1 MENPIDGTDGKLG
14 RGFMS
19 AGKLEKIYIG
29 DGDKPRPTFISAN
42 LDSSFREELTK
53 LLKEYKDCFAWD
65 YLEIP
70 GLDRSIVEHR
80 LPIKP
85 GFRPYKQPPRKIYK
99 DEVLADV
106 KKEVER
112 LIEANFIRPCRY
124 AEWISNIVPIY
135 KKNEKMRVCI
145 DFRDLN
151 RATPMDG
158 YLMPIADL
166 LVDAAARNK
175 VISFMDGNAG
185 YNQIFMAIEDIS
197 KTAFRCPGHIG
208 LFEWTV
214 MTFGLKNAGATY
226 QRAMNY
232 IFHELIG
239 KIVEIYIDDVVI
251 KSLDHELHLDDVR
264 KTLECTRKHGLKMN
278 PNKCAFGV
286 SAGEFLGF
294 LVHEGGIEVGRKSMK
309 AIDEVV
315 PPTNLKELQSL
326 LGKINFVRRF
336 ISNLSQKVL
345 PFSPLLRIK
354 KDQKFVWGYE
364 QQKAFNEI
372 KEYMKEP
379 PVLVPP
385 QLNKPFKLYVAAD
398 TQTIGSALVQEFEGK
413 KRVVAYLSRKLLDP
427 ETRYSAAEML
437 CLCVYYSCTKFRHY
451 VLNVE
456 CIVYSKF
463 DVIKHMLS
471 MPILNG
477 RIGKWILA
485 LTEFELRFESA
496 KAVKGQIIADFITEH
511 HDPSINLVEI
521 TPWALFFDGSSCGK
535 GGGVGILLTS
545 PRERCLNLLFLFNP
559 LSQIIRLSMKHYSE
573 GFST

>member
-19 AGKLEKIYIG
+19 ADKLEEIDIG

-42 LDSSFREELTK
+42 LDSGLREELIK
-53 LLKEYKDCFAWD
+53 LLREYKDCFAWD
-65 YLEIP
+65 YSEMP
-70 GLDRSIVEHR
+70 SLDCSIVEHR
-80 LPIKP
+80 LPIKL

-124 AEWISNIVPIY
+124 AEWMSNIVPVY
-135 KKNEKMRVCI
+135 KKNRKMKVCI

-151 RATPMDG
+151 RATPMDV
-158 YLMPIADL
+158 YPMPVADL
-166 LVDAAARNK
+166 LVDAATVHK
-175 VISFMDGNAG
+175 VISFMDRNAG
-185 YNQIFMAIEDIS
+185 YNQIFMAVEDVA

-208 LFEWTV
+208 LFEWIV
-214 MTFGLKNAGATY
+214 MTFGFKNAGATY

-251 KSLDHELHLDDVR
+251 KALDHESHLDDVR

-294 LVHEGGIEVGRKSMK
+294 LVHEGGIEICKKSMK

-326 LGKINFVRRF
+326 LGKIIFVRRF
-336 ISNLSQKVL
+336 ISILSQKVL

-354 KDQKFVWGYE
+354 KDQKFVWGEE
-364 QQKAFNEI
+364 QKKAFNEI
-372 KEYMKEP
+372 KEYMNEP

-385 QLNKPFKLYVAAD
+385 QLNKPFKLYMEAD
-398 TQTIGSALVQEFEGK
+398 AQTIRSALIQEFEGK
-413 KRVVAYLSRKLLDP
+413 ERVVAYLSRKLLDP
-427 ETRYSAAEML
+427 ETRYSAAAKL
-437 CLCVYYSCTKFRHY
+437 CLCVYYSCTKFQHY
-451 VLNVE
+451 LLNAE

-485 LTEFELRFESA
+485 LSEFELRFELA

-511 HDPSINLVEI
+511 RDSSINL
-521 TPWALFFDGSSCGK
+521 
-535 GGGVGILLTS
+535 
-545 PRERCLNLLFLFNP
+545 LNV
-559 LSQIIRLSMKHYSE
+559 RDYSL
-573 GFST
+573 GFIF